1 MPAEYEQQ
9 IDREGTILRCCRRLS
24 DGEYACA
31 LSHQRAYEEIIR
43 RGLPGAVILEDDV
56 SVGEKFATFMRTGA
70 YRKADMLLLF
80 HHNTWVRQTPPVQVT
95 EDLKGYRIALPPYST
110 AGYSVSLKA
119 ARLIRRRSLPLS
131 APADWPCNIA
141 RLHCLAVEPQPVE
154 HPPLADRSASYID
167 ASRSEMARM
176 KIRPKFRRLKL
187 LFSMDEW
194 HARIG
199 RRFAKRIDGV

>member
-1 MPAEYEQQ
+1 LPAEYEQQ